1 MYTSNVLKHLPVSF
15 VLNIWQGLDKLTEL
29 SGGELSKKLD
39 IRKIIVIRGLVEK
52 QFSKKKVTSERIF
65 SKLNSR

>member
-39 IRKIIVIRGLVEK
+39 IRKIIVIRGWVEK
-52 QFSKKKVTSERIF
+52 QFSKKRSLVKEYSQ
-65 SKLNSR
+65 N

>member
-39 IRKIIVIRGLVEK
+39 IRKIIVIWGWVEK
-52 QFSKKKVTSERIF
+52 QFSKKRSLVKEYSQ
-65 SKLNSR
+65 N